1 MSLTTMLG
9 WATISGLSTALTT
22 LTSQCHGATH
32 HTGKPP
38 DCYVNVGLVTHI
50 AWALVPAI
58 LLPFTYSFL
67 VWMGQEAYVAYDA
80 SVFFGLSILALPS
93 YAVFISYR
101 RYLEALL
108 RPLPGALLCASGV
121 LALPVLLPIV
131 GILVPAQHTVPVGMI
146 ILFTI
151 YSFVVQRHVGHVT
164 GICTV
169 PSFMEMK
176 EYTSLAVPAML
187 SMMAEWWSSEVLV
200 VSAGRIDT
208 ASLTAN
214 AVMNNLVTVIYQTS
228 YAVGSSCSVRVG
240 FWLGAGKP
248 KRAKQAVLLHMAV
261 GCFVSL
267 FIIGPLMYNPS
278 QVATLLVGNLDAK
291 THYLTTRLIPIIC
304 CFYFFDTFQASLNGT
319 MCGAGLQHLSFCF
332 TLCSFWPIGIP
343 LALYL
348 GLSCGLG
355 VVGFWY
361 GLSVGLA
368 LSMALNVTYICF
380 MLNWENV
387 FSVDRLR
394 KASAVV
400 ADLITESTDLLDKR
414 QPRTY
419 GTEQC

>member
-108 RPLPGALLCASGV
+108 RPLPGALLCASGA
-121 LALPVLLPIV
+121 LALPYILAGV
-131 GILVPAQHTVPVGMI
+131 GYVVPAQYTVPVGMFV
-146 ILFTI
+146 LFTVCSLVI
-151 YSFVVQRHVGHVT
+151 KTQT
-164 GICTV
+164 GDV
-169 PSFMEMK
+169 RELALPEKREVES
-176 EYTSLAVPAML
+176 YLGLAVPAML
-187 SMMAEWWSSEVLV
+187 SVLAAWWSSEVLV

-214 AVMNNLVTVIYQTS
+214 AVVNNLLMIIYQAS
-228 YAVGSSCSVRVG
+228 YAVNSSCTIRVG

-248 KRAKQAVLLHMAV
+248 KRAKQTLILHVLLGLAV
-261 GCFVSL
+261 STLQVVPL
-267 FIIGPLMYNPS
+267 LMYPQEVL
-278 QVATLLVGNLDAK
+278 QVLVGDLDQFAMS
-291 THYLTTRLIPIIC
+291 LTVTLVPIIC
-304 CFYFFDTFQASLNGT
+304 GYHFFDTFQAALDGAICGT
-319 MCGAGLQHLSFCF
+319 GLQKMSLYFN
-332 TLCSFWPIGIP
+332 LVAFWPVGIP
-343 LALYL
+343 AALTF
-348 GLSCGLG
+348 GFTWGMG
-355 VVGFWY
+355 VIGFWY
-361 GLSVGLA
+361 GLSMGLA
-368 LSMALNVTYICF
+368 VDVTLTAYYLF
-380 MLNWENV
+380 FV
-387 FSVDRLR
+387 
-394 KASAVV
+394 
-400 ADLITESTDLLDKR
+400 LDWKLV
-414 QPRTY
+414 QIDT
-419 GTEQC
+419 GMGK